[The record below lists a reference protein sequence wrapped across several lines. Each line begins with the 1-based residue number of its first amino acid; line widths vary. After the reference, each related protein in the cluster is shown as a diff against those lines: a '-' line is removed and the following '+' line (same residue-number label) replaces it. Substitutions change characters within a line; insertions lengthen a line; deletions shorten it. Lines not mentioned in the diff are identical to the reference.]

1 MKSEPTERLYKIR
14 HSLAHILAHAVQDLY
29 PGVKFGIGPV
39 IANGFYYD
47 FDLTETL
54 GPDDLPKI
62 EKRMRELLK
71 NDITFEKIDVD
82 EKEAKKIEKDQPYK
96 LELIEEFNA
105 AGEKLSLCRSG
116 KFTDLCKYPHVTSTK
131 DIPADAFK
139 LDKTAG
145 AYWRGSETRP
155 MLQRIYGLAF
165 ETKQELKEYLKKQN
179 EAEARD
185 HRKIGEALDLFSF
198 DGVAPGAVFWHGNGM
213 IIWRELE
220 KLLLEK
226 LIPAGYQEVQTPLMV
241 KPIVFEQSGHLAH
254 YRDNMFRVLGGE
266 KSKEEFYLKPMNCPE
281 SAIIFAS
288 RARSYRD
295 LPLRYFEIGRIHRNE
310 LSGTLGGLFRV
321 RQITQDDAHLYLRPD
336 QLQEEI
342 TNLLKLSQA
351 VYAFFGLKPRFY
363 LATRPDKALGDP
375 KAWDRAEKA
384 LAEALKANNIAFALK
399 PKDGAFY
406 APKIDIH
413 ITDALDRDW
422 QLCTIQA
429 DLVMLPSLPGVEYTD
444 EKGKKQKPVV
454 VHRAIIGSFER
465 FIGIITEHF
474 AGAFPTWLHPI
485 QVQIIPVGKAHIEPS
500 EKLAEEFKKYGLDT
514 QRPIRVQVDDANE
527 TVGNKIRKAS
537 KLKVPYSLVIGDKEA
552 KSDTLAIR
560 VRGKKDVVTKKKADF
575 INQLVNEIS
584 ERKLTP

>member
-1 MKSEPTERLYKIR
+1 MKPHESEKVYKIR

-39 IANGFYYD
+39 IDNGFYYD
-47 FDLTETL
+47 FDLKATL
-54 GPDDLPKI
+54 NQDDLPKI

-71 NDITFEKIDVD
+71 SDIAFEHIDAD
-82 EKEAKKIEKDQPYK
+82 EGEAKRLEKDQPYK
-96 LELIEEFNA
+96 LELIDEFA
-105 AGEKLSLCRSG
+105 TAGETLSFCKSG
-116 KFTDLCKYPHVTSTK
+116 KFTDLCKYPHVHSTK

-145 AYWRGSETRP
+145 AYWRGSEQRP

-165 ETKQELKEYLKKQN
+165 ETKKELEDYLKKQT

-185 HRKIGEALDLFSF
+185 HRKIGQDLDLFSF

-226 LIPAGYQEVQTPLMV
+226 LLPAGYQEIQTPLMV
-241 KPIVFEQSGHLAH
+241 KPIVFERSGHLAH
-254 YRDNMFRVLGGE
+254 YSNNMFRVLGGE

-281 SAIIFAS
+281 SAIIFGS
-288 RARSYRD
+288 SARSYRD
-295 LPLRYFEIGRIHRNE
+295 LPIRFAEMGRIHRNE

-321 RQITQDDAHLYLRPD
+321 RQITQDDGHLYVRPD
-336 QLQEEI
+336 QLQQEI

-351 VYAFFGLKPRFY
+351 VYKLFGLEPRFY
-363 LATRPDKALGDP
+363 LATRPDKALGDA
-375 KAWDRAEKA
+375 KLWEQAEQA
-384 LAEALKANNIAFALK
+384 LGDAMKANGIKYEIKA
-399 PKDGAFY
+399 KDGAFY

-429 DLVMLPSLPGVEYTD
+429 DLVMVPSLPGVEYTD
-444 EKGKKQKPVV
+444 DKGKKEKPIV
-454 VHRAIIGSFER
+454 VHRAILGSYER

-474 AGAFPTWLHPI
+474 GGAFPTWLHPT
-485 QVQIIPVGKAHIEPS
+485 QVQIIPVGQTHIEPS
-500 EKLAEEFKKYGLDT
+500 LKLAEEFKAHG
-514 QRPIRVQVDDANE
+514 IRVHVDEANE

-537 KLKVPYSLVIGDKEA
+537 KLKVPYQLVIGDKEL
-552 KSDTLAIR
+552 KSDKLAIK
-560 VRGKKDVVTKKKADF
+560 VRGEKDLVQKKKADF
-575 INQLVNEIS
+575 IKQLVKEIT
-584 ERKLTP
+584 ERSLQS